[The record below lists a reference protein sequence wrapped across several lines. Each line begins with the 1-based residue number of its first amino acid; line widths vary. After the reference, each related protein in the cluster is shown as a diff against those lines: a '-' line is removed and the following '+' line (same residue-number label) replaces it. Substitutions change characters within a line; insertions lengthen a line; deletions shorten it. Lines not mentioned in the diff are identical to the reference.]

1 MASLDILCSN
11 ALNFENKIMEI
22 EHKKMF
28 RIWLI
33 NICLKYFMTPSKPLC
48 PPPPPLP
55 QILNVWSLSYKTVFI
70 SFIKLPIIHL
80 DYIYLYK

>member
-33 NICLKYFMTPSKPLC
+33 NICLKYFMTPTTPLC
-48 PPPPPLP
+48 PPPLP

>member
-1 MASLDILCSN
+1 MP
-11 ALNFENKIMEI
+11 KIF
-22 EHKKMF
+22 HDP
-28 RIWLI
+28 
-33 NICLKYFMTPSKPLC
+33 LKNPL

>member
-1 MASLDILCSN
+1 MVSLDILCSN

-33 NICLKYFMTPSKPLC
+33 NICLKYFMTPSKTLC
-48 PPPPPLP
+48 PPPP

>member
-1 MASLDILCSN
+1 MVSLDILCSN

-33 NICLKYFMTPSKPLC
+33 NISIKYFMTPTKTLG
-48 PPPPPLP
+48 PPPP

>member
-33 NICLKYFMTPSKPLC
+33 NICLKYFMTPSKTLW
-48 PPPPPLP
+48 PPHP